1 MLHFSISRAILA
13 LNHAMLIY
21 YLVRLR
27 EVTVDPV
34 ALCNNGFW
42 RLGHFA
48 QRLKTNCLVQLH
60 FSVLNPCAITILSI
74 GLCHSQ
80 MAYHLLLRDRQDEAE
95 PFSHTLERDNAGVN
109 RAHAHNQGGVPC
121 P

>member
-27 EVTVDPV
+27 EITVDPV
-34 ALCNNGFW
+34 ALYNNGFW
-42 RLGHFA
+42 AVGHFA

-60 FSVLNPCAITILSI
+60 FSVLTPCAITILSI
-74 GLCHSQ
+74 GLCHSRWHITCSYVTVK
-80 MAYHLLLRDRQDEAE
+80 MKLNLSATHSSATT
-95 PFSHTLERDNAGVN
+95 PV
-109 RAHAHNQGGVPC
+109 
-121 P
+121 